1 MNIDLMIEVRAQARA
16 AKMWDVA
23 DRLRRELR
31 QNGVIVRDTADFQET
46 ILLPPSITPD
56 QWEAKQ
62 VASRR
67 ANADFDAWLFM
78 MRQKLGHQQGGVEN

>member
-1 MNIDLMIEVRAQARA
+1 MNIDLTIELRAQARA
-16 AKMWDVA
+16 AKAWDVA
-23 DRLRRELR
+23 DRLRKELR
-31 QNGVIVRDTADFQET
+31 QNGVIVRDTPDFQEA

-67 ANADFDAWLFM
+67 ANADFDAWLYM
-78 MRQKLGHQQGGVEN
+78 MRKKFELEQKKP